1 MGQCTYDVHTDRVG
15 GGVQNMK
22 KYVIGIVTSG
32 GQKIKKKVDVICIS
46 SQRNHGKALSTVLR
60 EELFRGHLSRLE

>member
-1 MGQCTYDVHTDRVG
+1 
-15 GGVQNMK
+15 MK